1 MGVSRETLYAEV
13 WAEPMTKVAARYGVS
28 SNFLARV
35 CERLHV
41 PHPSRGHWAQLAV
54 GKASERPAL
63 PEAEPGDELEWSR
76 DGEPRRAPRPL
87 PRAPA
92 RGASAPLMTRIKR
105 PSRHPL
111 VSGAREHFDAARVS
125 DDGYLKPLKR
135 CLVDVYVTREILPR
149 ALETANELF
158 LTLQER
164 GHRVMFAP
172 FSERYH
178 CADLDEREH
187 PDGMRWQRSWRP
199 DRPTLVFIGT
209 VAIGLT
215 LFEPSEHVEVKWVD
229 GKRVRV
235 GSPPAGRRPTP
246 HALAGYTSKHD
257 MPSGRLGLRAYSP
270 YPRAPWD
277 RQWKEDEAGK
287 LLRRFASIAEELES
301 AAPTIAKRVEEGER
315 QAEVERKRAEA
326 ERLEWQ
332 RRMEEE
338 RRQEVLRRRAQAI
351 EESRKDLL
359 RAADAWAQAR
369 QVEAFLADAER
380 RTVALEREADRT
392 AAAAQLQRA
401 REVFGRVDSLS
412 LLRSWRRPEDR

>member
-41 PHPSRGHWAQLAV
+41 PHPSRGHWGAQLAV

-87 PRAPA
+87 PSAPA
-92 RGASAPLMTRIKR
+92 QGKSTPPPTRIKR

-149 ALETANELF
+149 ALDTANELF

-172 FSERYH
+172 FSDRYH
-178 CADLDEREH
+178 CADRAT
-187 PDGMRWQRSWRP
+187 RRP
-199 DRPTLVFIGT
+199 AR
-209 VAIGLT
+209 
-215 LFEPSEHVEVKWVD
+215 
-229 GKRVRV
+229 RRRR
-235 GSPPAGRRPTP
+235 SPPASARWP
-246 HALAGYTSKHD
+246 
-257 MPSGRLGLRAYSP
+257 PSR
-270 YPRAPWD
+270 
-277 RQWKEDEAGK
+277 
-287 LLRRFASIAEELES
+287 
-301 AAPTIAKRVEEGER
+301 
-315 QAEVERKRAEA
+315 
-326 ERLEWQ
+326 
-332 RRMEEE
+332 
-338 RRQEVLRRRAQAI
+338 RRRAAPRLPRACRSSRDTSGGS
-351 EESRKDLL
+351 ESRGTST
-359 RAADAWAQAR
+359 ADVEPSFPSTAR
-369 QVEAFLADAER
+369 
-380 RTVALEREADRT
+380 
-392 AAAAQLQRA
+392 
-401 REVFGRVDSLS
+401 
-412 LLRSWRRPEDR
+412 